1 MSVLMSE
8 IVNNL
13 VKYNPAFRVKHNS
26 YVRCCKF
33 LNNND
38 LPLNSKDIYL
48 ASISNL
54 PSNISSN
61 KIVNLLLLTNKDV
74 PNYLK
79 DNPMVNYIA
88 INQDISK
95 TKIFNELQDL
105 FFHNEYKTNCAEKL
119 FDALNKERDVQQIL
133 NICAEILGNPVLLA
147 DSFLYLINYS
157 GFDDSID
164 EPVWK
169 NYITT
174 GHIPLEYINQQNL
187 NLTVQNSIAPD
198 IMWNTSTLKHK
209 QIIGRIR
216 LNNTLIAYLKI
227 LEYNRKI
234 TKSDIMIIP
243 IICNTLAL
251 AVEKSK
257 YSFFIPESPIET
269 LMIHLL
275 KGDMISEISI
285 EEIQNQ
291 FIANQYTT
299 YYILSFYVKTDISDL
314 TVKLCHV
321 KGLIN
326 SIFHHYHT
334 VIYNDHIVTLVTK
347 KSPKEPIIDSYLHN
361 AFIKLLSDNQVVA
374 GVSRCFHNIMEIFKF
389 HIQSIKAAK
398 LGYKLNKKD
407 NLYLYNDY
415 AVYHL
420 FEACSFKEKLEEFC
434 DPSILKLINDD
445 KENGTSYALSLYTYI
460 QNNFDI
466 QKTSYFMNVHYN
478 TIKYRLQ
485 KIEDALEIDLKDSNV
500 VFHISLSFRIL
511 GFLGYFK
518 L

>member
-1 MSVLMSE
+1 
-8 IVNNL
+8 
-13 VKYNPAFRVKHNS
+13 
-26 YVRCCKF
+26 
-33 LNNND
+33 
-38 LPLNSKDIYL
+38 
-48 ASISNL
+48 
-54 PSNISSN
+54 
-61 KIVNLLLLTNKDV
+61 
-74 PNYLK
+74 
-79 DNPMVNYIA
+79 
-88 INQDISK
+88 
-95 TKIFNELQDL
+95 
-105 FFHNEYKTNCAEKL
+105 
-119 FDALNKERDVQQIL
+119 
-133 NICAEILGNPVLLA
+133 
-147 DSFLYLINYS
+147 
-157 GFDDSID
+157 
-164 EPVWK
+164 
-169 NYITT
+169 
-174 GHIPLEYINQQNL
+174 
-187 NLTVQNSIAPD
+187 
-198 IMWNTSTLKHK
+198 
-209 QIIGRIR
+209 
-216 LNNTLIAYLKI
+216 
-227 LEYNRKI
+227 
-234 TKSDIMIIP
+234 
-243 IICNTLAL
+243 
-251 AVEKSK
+251 
-257 YSFFIPESPIET
+257 
-269 LMIHLL
+269 
-275 KGDMISEISI
+275 MISEISI

-299 YYILSFYVKTDISDL
+299 YYILSFYVKNDIPDL
-314 TVKLCHV
+314 TLKLYHM

-347 KSPKEPIIDSYLHN
+347 KNTKEPVIDSYLHN
-361 AFIKLLSDNQVVA
+361 SFIKLLLDNQVVA

-398 LGYKLNKKD
+398 LGYKLNKED
-407 NLYLYNDY
+407 NLYFYNDY

-485 KIEDALEIDLKDSNV
+485 KIEDVLEIDLKDSNV

>member
-13 VKYNPAFRVKHNS
+13 VKYNPDFRIKRDS

-33 LNNND
+33 LNNNTLALD
-38 LPLNSKDIYL
+38 SKDIYL
-48 ASISNL
+48 VSISSL
-54 PSNISSN
+54 PPNISFN
-61 KIVNLLLLTNKDV
+61 KIVNFLFFTNSDV

-79 DNPMVNYIA
+79 NNPMVNYIS
-88 INQDISK
+88 INQDISR

-105 FFHNEYKTNCAEKL
+105 FFYNEYETNCAQKL
-119 FDALNKERDVQQIL
+119 FDALNKGKNVKQVLD
-133 NICAEILGNPVLLA
+133 ICAEILGNPLLLA

-169 NYITT
+169 DYITT
-174 GHIPLEYINQQNL
+174 GHIPLKYINQRNL
-187 NLTVQNSIAPD
+187 NLTVQNTITSD

-209 QIIGRIR
+209 QIIARIR
-216 LNNTLIAYLKI
+216 LNSTVIAYLKI
-227 LEYNRKI
+227 LEYSKEI

-243 IICNTLAL
+243 TICKTLAL

-269 LMIHLL
+269 LMINLL

-285 EEIQNQ
+285 EELENQ
-291 FIANQYTT
+291 FKCHLYTN
-299 YYILSFYVKTDISDL
+299 YYILNFYIKSHVPDL
-314 TVKLCHV
+314 TTKLYHM

-334 VIYNDHIVTLVTK
+334 VVYDDHIVSLVNK
-347 KSPKEPIIDSYLHN
+347 KSTKEPVIASDLHN
-361 AFIKLLSDNQVVA
+361 SFIELLSDNQLIV
-374 GVSRCFHNIMEIFKF
+374 GVSRCFHNIMEIPKF
-389 HIQSIKAAK
+389 HMQSIKAAE

-407 NLYLYNDY
+407 SLYFYNDY

-420 FEACSFKEKLEEFC
+420 LETCSFKEKIEEFC

-460 QNNFDI
+460 QNNCDI
-466 QKTSYFMNVHYN
+466 QKTSTFMNVHYN

-485 KIEDALEIDLKDSNV
+485 KIQDTLEIDLKDSNV
-500 VFHISLSFRIL
+500 VFHINLSFRIL
-511 GFLGYFK
+511 GFLGYVK